1 MRGGIN
7 YGHGLSVIW
16 SPTNVAYLVLWH
28 GQVLRVFLKK
38 TDVVSYADEIAF
50 KPDASKCACE
60 ECARS

>member
-16 SPTNVAYLVLWH
+16 SPANVAYLVLWH
-28 GQVLRVFLKK
+28 GQVLRIFSKK
-38 TDVVSYADEIAF
+38 AEAMRYADEIAF
-50 KPDASKCACE
+50 KPDASKCVCE